1 MARGGSRRRGG
12 SMLEDAMPNN
22 AALRE
27 IDEGSDESEEI
38 GAPPE
43 VNDDEFDNNEADD
56 LNNPDVT
63 HLGDSPR
70 VGGARGRMTDLFGE
84 EAESAVGRA
93 TSPRLYAQAAQFPTC
108 AQLRV
113 WRWENGIPVG
123 LGTIDS
129 TATEEDFVRQFL
141 TAMPKRAEGRA
152 QFKLRPIDIRGQ
164 ELGQEVTIVIS
175 EHHATLR
182 AMREAEAEE
191 REMRERG
198 VPFPLPQ
205 PPGTDMG
212 GEMSRMVEHMLA
224 TAEQRARTLEE
235 SLEMERERMRSEEL
249 RRTQERVD
257 LATQAAQGVQSI
269 TDRLMKDES
278 QRAERAIKMQQEQ
291 GQLLVTTL
299 TSIFSQQ
306 MSMQQQASESAR
318 RGDEMRLEQERQ
330 RADRERREA
339 EDRRRAER
347 EEWEFKRK
355 REQEENDY
363 RIRVERE
370 EAERKIQREREEL
383 ERKERREKDEREAR
397 ERWFSEE
404 RARREEREARESR
417 EREEARARRESIER
431 EELKER
437 DAERQRQHDLR
448 VKEMEIAAAREREH
462 QLRLL
467 ELSKAQ
473 ESAKGGDALSAA
485 ATMMSKF
492 GIAPDQFLPRLFGIM
507 PGGEEKEETEEKPSP
522 WMAMIP
528 AVVGALSEMARASA
542 QAQAGQGAAP
552 PQGGPAPRPRP
563 QPQIPPP
570 TPRQEG
576 PYASP
581 PQQQRREKVFVP
593 PAPVEEAPEREAAVP
608 PTPPPPP
615 EPAKKSL
622 SEIAAEAGLQ
632 LKGQKAARVAL
643 RTLVR
648 QLASEPE
655 EKWEELIAMALT
667 AEFTIY
673 HYIRAVTVK
682 AAMLEAGAPPDLVT
696 RVIEAMRQSS
706 MVPSDLPYGDSE

>member
-27 IDEGSDESEEI
+27 IDEGSDESVEI
-38 GAPPE
+38 DAPPE

-191 REMRERG
+191 REMRDRG
-198 VPFPLPQ
+198 IPFPIPQ
-205 PPGTDMG
+205 PSGTDMG

-383 ERKERREKDEREAR
+383 ERKERREKDERDAR

-417 EREEARARRESIER
+417 EREEGRARRESIER

-437 DAERQRQHDLR
+437 EAERQRQHDLR

-507 PGGEEKEETEEKPSP
+507 PGGEEKEEAEEKPSP

-542 QAQAGQGAAP
+542 QAQGAQGQAAPQGA
-552 PQGGPAPRPRP
+552 PAPRPRP

-576 PYASP
+576 PYAAP
-581 PQQQRREKVFVP
+581 PQQRREKVFVP
-593 PAPVEEAPEREAAVP
+593 PAPVEEAPEQEATVP
-608 PTPPPPP
+608 STPLPPP
-615 EPAKKSL
+615 EPPKKSL

-673 HYIRAVTVK
+673 HYIRAITVR

-696 RVIEAMRQSS
+696 RVIESMRQSS
-706 MVPSDLPYGDSE
+706 MVPSDLPYGDTE

>member
-1 MARGGSRRRGG
+1 MARGGTRRRGG

-27 IDEGSDESEEI
+27 VDEGRDESAEI
-38 GAPPE
+38 DAPPE
-43 VNDDEFDNNEADD
+43 VNDDEFENNEAND

-70 VGGARGRMTDLFGE
+70 VGGARGRMSDLFGE
-84 EAESAVGRA
+84 EAESAVGRS

-175 EHHATLR
+175 EHHSTLR
-182 AMREAEAEE
+182 MMREAAAEE
-191 REMRERG
+191 REMRDRG

-205 PPGTDMG
+205 PSGTDMG

-224 TAEQRARTLEE
+224 TAEQRARALEE
-235 SLEMERERMRSEEL
+235 SLEMERDRMRSEEL

-257 LATQAAQGVQSI
+257 LATNAAQGVQSV

-278 QRAERAIKMQQEQ
+278 QRAERAMRMQQEQ

-318 RGDEMRLEQERQ
+318 RSDEMRLEQERQ
-330 RADRERREA
+330 RADRERRDA
-339 EDRRRAER
+339 EDKRKGER
-347 EEWEFKRK
+347 EEWDAKRK
-355 REQEENDY
+355 RDQEENDY
-363 RIRVERE
+363 RLRVERE
-370 EAERKIQREREEL
+370 EAERKIGRERDEL
-383 ERKERREKDEREAR
+383 ERRERREKDEREAR

-417 EREEARARRESIER
+417 EREDARSRRESLER

-437 DAERQRQHDLR
+437 DSERQRQHDLR

-467 ELSKAQ
+467 ELSKVQ
-473 ESAKGGDALSAA
+473 EAAKGGDVLSSA
-485 ATMMSKF
+485 ATMMAKF
-492 GIAPDQFLPRLFGIM
+492 GIAPDQFLPRLFGIT
-507 PGGEEKEETEEKPSP
+507 PGGVEEKAEDDKPSP

-528 AVVGALSEMARASA
+528 AVVGALSEVARASA
-542 QAQAGQGAAP
+542 QAKGQEGPVPP
-552 PQGGPAPRPRP
+552 PQARQR
-563 QPQIPPP
+563 PQIPPP
-570 TPRQEG
+570 AQRNEN
-576 PYASP
+576 PYGQP
-581 PQQQRREKVFVP
+581 PPRRERERVFSP
-593 PAPVEEAPEREAAVP
+593 PAPEEGVPAPVQEAAP
-608 PTPPPPP
+608 PAPPAPPP
-615 EPAKKSL
+615 EPPKKSL

-648 QLASEPE
+648 QLDSAPE
-655 EKWEELIAMALT
+655 EKWEELIVMALT
-667 AEFTIY
+667 SEFTIY
-673 HYIRAVTVK
+673 HYIRAITVK
-682 AAMLEAGAPPDLVT
+682 AAMLEAGAAPELVT
-696 RVIEAMRQSS
+696 RVISAMHKST
-706 MVPSDLPYGDSE
+706 MVPSDLPYGDNE